1 MSMRLLFVV
10 LYTFV
15 LWKVVHL
22 ENASEVY
29 FEPKSVH
36 LQSGGFRKIYI
47 GLKGTAEHDIFLEFQ
62 YWDRNGSVISLKEPN
77 HSVIRPVNNVTIRKM
92 QSEPSNF
99 TVFAKTPGYIYLGI
113 KPAPNVNI
121 VNAGKPIFSVTVV
134 HFHWLNTFQIVIG
147 WIYFAAWTVSFYPQF
162 FLNCRRKSVVGFNFD
177 FAVLNVI
184 GFLFYSIYNIGLY
197 WIPLIQ
203 DQYLQRNPLGSVP
216 VLENDLAF
224 AFHAFLISLLTALQI
239 LCYERG
245 GQRVSKTCIGI
256 IILIIIY
263 TIIVCI
269 LGGVHYMEW
278 LDTFYLLSYVKL
290 FISFIKYAPQA
301 LMNFRRRSTVGWS
314 IGNIILDFTGG
325 ILSIAQMLIIGY
337 NTDDVSS
344 ITGSP
349 IKLGLG
355 ILSIGFDILFM
366 VQHWCLYPSSS
377 STTTTGSFSS
387 SSSSVTPSSQSS
399 SEKPNKSEKA

>member
-1 MSMRLLFVV
+1 MSERLLFVV
-10 LYTFV
+10 LYTFF
-15 LWKVVHL
+15 LWEVVRL
-22 ENASEVY
+22 ENASEVF
-29 FEPKSVH
+29 FEPTSVY
-36 LQSGGFRKIYI
+36 LQSGGFSKISV
-47 GLKGTAEHDIFLEFQ
+47 GLKGTAEGDVLLEFQ
-62 YWDRNGSVISLKEPN
+62 YWDQNGSLISLKESN
-77 HSVIRPVNNVTIRKM
+77 NSVIRPIDNVTIGKM
-92 QSEPSNF
+92 QSGPSNF
-99 TVFAKTPGYIYLGI
+99 TIFAKTPGHIYLGI
-113 KPAPNVNI
+113 KPTPSVKI
-121 VNAGKPIFSVTVV
+121 VNAGKPICSVTVV
-134 HFHWLNTFQIVIG
+134 HFRWLNILQIVIG
-147 WIYFAAWTVSFYPQF
+147 WLYFTAWTVSFYPQF
-162 FLNCRRKSVVGFNFD
+162 ILNCRRKSVVGFNFD

-184 GFLFYSIYNIGLY
+184 GFFFYSIYNIGLY

-203 DQYLQRNPLGSVP
+203 EQYLKRNPLGSVP
-216 VLENDLAF
+216 VQENDLAF

-245 GQRVSKTCIGI
+245 RQRVSKTCIGI

-269 LGGVHYMEW
+269 LGKVQVTEW
-278 LDTFYLLSYVKL
+278 LDTFYFLSYIKL

-301 LMNFRRRSTVGWS
+301 LMNFRRKSTVGWS

-325 ILSIAQMLIIGY
+325 ILSIAQMFIIAY
-337 NTDDVSS
+337 NTNDVSS

-377 STTTTGSFSS
+377 SSS
-387 SSSSVTPSSQSS
+387 SPTSSSRSSR
-399 SEKPNKSEKA
+399 EILNKSEKRDLKIEVTE

>member
-1 MSMRLLFVV
+1 MSERLLFVV
-10 LYTFV
+10 LYTFF
-15 LWKVVHL
+15 LWEVVRL
-22 ENASEVY
+22 ENASEVF
-29 FEPKSVH
+29 FEPTSVY
-36 LQSGGFRKIYI
+36 LQSGGFSKISV
-47 GLKGTAEHDIFLEFQ
+47 GLKGTAEGDVLLEFQ
-62 YWDRNGSVISLKEPN
+62 YWDQNGSLISLKESN
-77 HSVIRPVNNVTIRKM
+77 NSVIRPIDNVTIGKM
-92 QSEPSNF
+92 QSGPSNF
-99 TVFAKTPGYIYLGI
+99 TIFAKTPGHIYLGI
-113 KPAPNVNI
+113 KPTPSVKI
-121 VNAGKPIFSVTVV
+121 VN
-134 HFHWLNTFQIVIG
+134 
-147 WIYFAAWTVSFYPQF
+147 
-162 FLNCRRKSVVGFNFD
+162 VVGFNFD

-184 GFLFYSIYNIGLY
+184 GFFFYSIYNIGLY

-203 DQYLQRNPLGSVP
+203 EQYLKRNPLGSVP
-216 VLENDLAF
+216 VQENDLAF

-245 GQRVSKTCIGI
+245 RQRVSKTCIGI

-269 LGGVHYMEW
+269 LGKVQVTEW
-278 LDTFYLLSYVKL
+278 LDTFYFLSYIKL

-301 LMNFRRRSTVGWS
+301 LMNFRRKSTVGWS

-325 ILSIAQMLIIGY
+325 ILSIAQMFIIAY
-337 NTDDVSS
+337 NTNDVSS

-377 STTTTGSFSS
+377 SSS
-387 SSSSVTPSSQSS
+387 SPTSSSRSSR
-399 SEKPNKSEKA
+399 EILNKSEKRDLKIEVTE